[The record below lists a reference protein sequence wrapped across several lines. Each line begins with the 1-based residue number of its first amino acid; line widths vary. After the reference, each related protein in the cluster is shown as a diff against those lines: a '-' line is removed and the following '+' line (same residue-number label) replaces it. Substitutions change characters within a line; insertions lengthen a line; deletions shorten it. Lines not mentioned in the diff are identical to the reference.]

1 MFSNIREL
9 YSLLTRDQRNKLF
22 RLQFL
27 VIIMSI
33 AEVSSVL
40 SIGPFMTLVGDVT
53 QLEGSGYLAEWYK
66 NLGFTDTTD
75 FLFFVACCVLVVLVM
90 ATIVSMYTI
99 WRLSMYAAQIG
110 ADLSSRLYR
119 YYMSQPW
126 LFHAAGNSNQLT
138 NKIAQE
144 CERVTSGII
153 TPLMQMNAKL
163 FMAII
168 MCLAIFIYS
177 PIVAIIG
184 ASTFYITY
192 FFLYRTVRERLS
204 NNGEAITEEQAI
216 RFKLMGEGFGGIKDL
231 LILGRQ
237 ASFNNRFFEASKGF
251 AFAKGRTQVLGQ
263 IPRYAV
269 ELMAFGA
276 VISLIMYLLIK
287 LDGNLGA
294 ILPVLSIFV
303 LAGFKLLPA
312 FQQIYFS
319 LSQIRGNLSGLKSIR
334 NDLLASINQI
344 SLNSKDRIILDEQ
357 FFSKGSIELQNVT
370 FKYPETKKP
379 AVSGLNIEI
388 PHNKIIGLVGSS
400 GSGKSTAVDILLGL
414 IIPDKGKVLIDGKR
428 LSQKNLRSWQDSLG
442 FVSQVIFLADA
453 SIREN
458 IAFGIKPENIDDK
471 RIKDALK
478 LSHLDEF
485 VSELPNGI
493 DTRVG
498 ERGVQL
504 SGGQRQR
511 VGIARALYNNADILI
526 FDEATSALD
535 SITEK
540 HIMDA
545 IHDFSGRKT
554 IIMIAHRI
562 TTVEQC
568 DIIYLI
574 EDGEV
579 ADQGNYLDLSSRNKI
594 FRKMAKKL

>member
-1 MFSNIREL
+1 M
-9 YSLLTRDQRNKLF
+9 
-22 RLQFL
+22 
-27 VIIMSI
+27 
-33 AEVSSVL
+33 
-40 SIGPFMTLVGDVT
+40 
-53 QLEGSGYLAEWYK
+53 
-66 NLGFTDTTD
+66 
-75 FLFFVACCVLVVLVM
+75 
-90 ATIVSMYTI
+90 
-99 WRLSMYAAQIG
+99 
-110 ADLSSRLYR
+110 
-119 YYMSQPW
+119 
-126 LFHAAGNSNQLT
+126 
-138 NKIAQE
+138 
-144 CERVTSGII
+144 
-153 TPLMQMNAKL
+153 
-163 FMAII
+163 
-168 MCLAIFIYS
+168 
-177 PIVAIIG
+177 
-184 ASTFYITY
+184 
-192 FFLYRTVRERLS
+192 
-204 NNGEAITEEQAI
+204 
-216 RFKLMGEGFGGIKDL
+216 
-231 LILGRQ
+231 
-237 ASFNNRFFEASKGF
+237 
-251 AFAKGRTQVLGQ
+251 
-263 IPRYAV
+263 
-269 ELMAFGA
+269 
-276 VISLIMYLLIK
+276 
-287 LDGNLGA
+287 
-294 ILPVLSIFV
+294 
-303 LAGFKLLPA
+303 
-312 FQQIYFS
+312 
-319 LSQIRGNLSGLKSIR
+319 KSIR

-414 IIPDKGKVLIDGKR
+414 ITPDKGKVLIDDKR

-579 ADQGNYLDLSSRNKI
+579 VDQGNYLDLSSRNKI

>member
-1 MFSNIREL
+1 ME
-9 YSLLTRDQRNKLF
+9 
-22 RLQFL
+22 
-27 VIIMSI
+27 
-33 AEVSSVL
+33 
-40 SIGPFMTLVGDVT
+40 
-53 QLEGSGYLAEWYK
+53 
-66 NLGFTDTTD
+66 
-75 FLFFVACCVLVVLVM
+75 
-90 ATIVSMYTI
+90 
-99 WRLSMYAAQIG
+99 
-110 ADLSSRLYR
+110 
-119 YYMSQPW
+119 
-126 LFHAAGNSNQLT
+126 
-138 NKIAQE
+138 
-144 CERVTSGII
+144 
-153 TPLMQMNAKL
+153 
-163 FMAII
+163 
-168 MCLAIFIYS
+168 
-177 PIVAIIG
+177 
-184 ASTFYITY
+184 
-192 FFLYRTVRERLS
+192 
-204 NNGEAITEEQAI
+204 
-216 RFKLMGEGFGGIKDL
+216 
-231 LILGRQ
+231 
-237 ASFNNRFFEASKGF
+237 
-251 AFAKGRTQVLGQ
+251 
-263 IPRYAV
+263 
-269 ELMAFGA
+269 
-276 VISLIMYLLIK
+276 
-287 LDGNLGA
+287 
-294 ILPVLSIFV
+294 IFV

-334 NDLLASINQI
+334 NDLLASIDQI
-344 SLNSKDRIILDEQ
+344 TLNSKDRIILDEQ

-414 IIPDKGKVLIDGKR
+414 ITPDKGKVLIDGKR

-579 ADQGNYLDLSSRNKI
+579 ADRGNYLDLSSRNKI